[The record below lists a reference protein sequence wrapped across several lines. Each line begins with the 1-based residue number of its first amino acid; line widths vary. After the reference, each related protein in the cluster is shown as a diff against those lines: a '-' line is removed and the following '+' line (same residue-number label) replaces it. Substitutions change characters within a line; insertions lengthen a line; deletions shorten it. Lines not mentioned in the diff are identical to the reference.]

1 MSSILELVLVIA
13 GKKVYI
19 YYIILTSQVASLINL
34 IFLEIASV
42 QTLENEYDYFDNSH
56 LEVHSVVIHY
66 IKVNN
71 LQTTSYC

>member
-56 LEVHSVVIHY
+56 LEVHSVVIHC